1 MKTFKIILICIFSA
15 TLAFVAFRSSLRG
28 TKAIYETTQPQYRE
42 IKEEINISGNVFPM
56 KEIDHSGTKTML
68 AIDKLSSYYRIAPP
82 VRIDRCQSFISSET
96 YMLAHMIRILFDE

>member
-1 MKTFKIILICIFSA
+1 
-15 TLAFVAFRSSLRG
+15 
-28 TKAIYETTQPQYRE
+28 
-42 IKEEINISGNVFPM
+42 
-56 KEIDHSGTKTML
+56 ML